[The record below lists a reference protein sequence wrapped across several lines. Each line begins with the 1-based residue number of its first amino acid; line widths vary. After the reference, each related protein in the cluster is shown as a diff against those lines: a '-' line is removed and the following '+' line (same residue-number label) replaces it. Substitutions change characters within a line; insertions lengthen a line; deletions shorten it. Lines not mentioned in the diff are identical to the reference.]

1 MRVPCVRQRTM
12 HVPCMCRARAM
23 HVPCA
28 RVNDTLSTAPS
39 LYQAHLSLAEVVEGE
54 VGPVEEGGEA
64 GVAAPRASDRV
75 LDSTSETFGI
85 RYIEWDA
92 S

>member
-1 MRVPCVRQRTM
+1 MRVPCM
-12 HVPCMCRARAM
+12 YHAG
-23 HVPCA
+23 

-54 VGPVEEGGEA
+54 VEVEVGPVEEGEEA
-64 GVAAPRASDRV
+64 GVAAPPHASDRV

-85 RYIEWDA
+85 RSIEWDA

>member
-1 MRVPCVRQRTM
+1 MR
-12 HVPCMCRARAM
+12 VPCMCRAG
-23 HVPCA
+23 C
-28 RVNDTLSTAPS
+28 VNDTLSTAPS
-39 LYQAHLSLAEVVEGE
+39 LYQAHLSLAEVEVVEE
-54 VGPVEEGGEA
+54 VGPVEEGEEA
-64 GVAAPRASDRV
+64 GVAAPPHASDRV